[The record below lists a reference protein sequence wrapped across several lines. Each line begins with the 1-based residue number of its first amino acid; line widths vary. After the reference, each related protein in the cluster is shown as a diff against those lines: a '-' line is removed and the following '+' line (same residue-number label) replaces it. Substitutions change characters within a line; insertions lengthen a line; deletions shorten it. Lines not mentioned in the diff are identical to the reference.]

1 MQALFVGVVTVSML
15 VHIVLIAVAV
25 WRVWRGETV
34 LDRLVAADVISTLV
48 VAIFVLIALTN
59 RDALYMDVALAVAAL
74 SFIGTIALARY
85 IANRQ
90 MF

>member
-1 MQALFVGVVTVSML
+1 MQALFIGTVTFSML
-15 VHIVLIAVAV
+15 VHIALVAVAV

-34 LDRLVAADVISTLV
+34 LDRLVAADVISTIV
-48 VAIFVLIALTN
+48 VAIFVLIALIN

-74 SFIGTIALARY
+74 TYIGTVALARY

>member
-1 MQALFVGVVTVSML
+1 MRELFIGTVTFSLL
-15 VHIVLIAVAV
+15 VHIALIAVAV

-34 LDRLVAADVISTLV
+34 LDRLVAADVISTIV
-48 VAIFVLIALTN
+48 VAAFVLIALIN
-59 RDALYMDVALAVAAL
+59 GDALYMDLALAMAAL
-74 SFIGTIALARY
+74 SFVGTIALARY